1 MNNILF
7 SIIVPTFNRAKFIH
21 RTIQSILDQNYSH
34 FEIIVVDDGSTDNTL
49 SEIQNLDCKL
59 IVHKKN
65 KGKGQSLIDG
75 INEADGEIIL
85 FFKNAFTSLFA
96 ILFFKILFM
105 QLFYFNTDIGSS
117 LV

>member
-1 MNNILF
+1 MKLSVVVPVFNEEKNIASLLNRIKNNIT
-7 SIIVPTFNRAKFIH
+7 S
-21 RTIQSILDQNYSH
+21 QD
-34 FEIIVVDDGSTDNTL
+34 EIIVVDDGSTDNTL

-85 FFKNAFTSLFA
+85 FFKNAFEVININFNSSPSTLSILYKSLE
-96 ILFFKILFM
+96 
-105 QLFYFNTDIGSS
+105 Q
-117 LV
+117 